1 MHTFKQAKQYLM
13 NTYELISIGLYLLLM
28 ILIGVYSYRK
38 SNDNAEEFL
47 IGGRKM
53 GAAVTALSAGAADMS
68 GWLLMGVPGA
78 VYLSGISASWIAI
91 GLTIGA
97 YVNYILVAPR
107 LRIYTEVAKN
117 AITLPVFFENRFH
130 DKTQLLKIVSS
141 VLILIFFTLYTS
153 AGMVSGGRLFE
164 SAFGIDYYTGLLST
178 SLVVVLYTF
187 LGGFLAVSLTDF
199 VQGTIMVIA
208 LVLVPIVIVMQLNGI
223 GNTLSIIEGKSTNYL
238 DIFKGTST
246 IGIISLLAWGL
257 GYFGQPHILVRFMA
271 IEHPKDLQKARRIGI
286 SWMILTVGGALMVGL
301 FGIAFI
307 KSFYPE
313 QMTVL
318 DSSKAEAETIFI
330 FVARVLFHPL
340 IGGFLLSAI
349 LAAVMSTIS
358 SQLLVTSSSVTEDIY
373 RAFINRKASPKHLL
387 FISRASV
394 LLVAIISL
402 VLSLNPQDT
411 ILNLV
416 GNAWAGFAAAFGPV
430 VVLSLL
436 WKRTTAIGALAGMV
450 VGGVTVLLWV
460 YLPHHYKE
468 VYEIIPGFG
477 LGFITIIVV
486 SLLTPKPSIAIL
498 KEFDTVTEQMKTLY
512 KN

>member
-1 MHTFKQAKQYLM
+1 M
-13 NTYELISIGLYLLLM
+13 NTYELIAIGLYLLLM

-38 SNDNAEEFL
+38 STHNSEEFL

-97 YVNYILVAPR
+97 YMNYILVAPR
-107 LRIYTEVAKN
+107 LRIYTEVAQN
-117 AITLPVFFENRFH
+117 SITLPEFFENRFR
-130 DKTQLLKIVSS
+130 DKTRLLKIVSS
-141 VLILIFFTLYTS
+141 ILILIFFTLYTS

-164 SAFGIDYYTGLLST
+164 SAFGMNYYTGLLST
-178 SLVVVLYTF
+178 SFVVVLYTF

-208 LVLVPIVIVMQLNGI
+208 LVLVPTVIVFQLDGLS
-223 GNTLSIIEGKSTNYL
+223 NTFAIIEGKSPDYL

-246 IGIISLLAWGL
+246 IGILSLLAWGL

-271 IEHPKDLQKARRIGI
+271 IEDPKELKKARRIGI
-286 SWMILTVGGALMVGL
+286 GWMILTVGGALLVGL
-301 FGIAFI
+301 FGIAFL
-307 KSFYPE
+307 KQLYPDKMLSF
-313 QMTVL
+313 
-318 DSSKAEAETIFI
+318 DGSKAQAETIFI
-330 FVARVLFHPL
+330 FVSRILFHPL

-358 SQLLVTSSSVTEDIY
+358 SQLLVTSSSMTEDIY
-373 RAFINRKASPKHLL
+373 KAFINKKASPKHLL
-387 FISRASV
+387 MVSRVSV
-394 LLVAIISL
+394 LIVAVVAL
-402 VLSLNPQDT
+402 LLSLNPHDT

-430 VVLSLL
+430 VLLALL
-436 WKRTTAIGALAGMV
+436 WKRTTSLGALLGMI
-450 VGGVTVLLWV
+450 VGGATVLLWV
-460 YLPHHYKE
+460 YLPHNYKE
-468 VYEIIPGFG
+468 WYEIIPGFS
-477 LGFITIIVV
+477 LGFITIIIV
-486 SLLTPKPSIAIL
+486 SLLTPAPG
-498 KEFDTVTEQMKTLY
+498 KEIQEEFEAVHRKTKAL
-512 KN
+512 N